1 MRPRS
6 CRHQPARQPHPVV
19 PLLLAAVLF
28 SASQIV
34 LADDEPPAWVVDAR
48 QRAQALGGQLK
59 QALTGAIEQDG
70 LVAAVEVCQIQAPT
84 IADGVSTESMR
95 VGRTALRVRNPAN
108 AADAWERRILEDFEH
123 QMASGKD
130 PAGLEV
136 IAIRHVDGQRQ
147 GHWMSAIPTGGM
159 CLSCHGSS
167 LDPELQQTIDE
178 RYPQDRATG
187 FEPGSLRGAFR
198 VRFDLP
204 DSD

>member
-6 CRHQPARQPHPVV
+6 RRPQSTRKPHPVM
-19 PLLLAAVLF
+19 PLLLAAGLF
-28 SASQIV
+28 SATQIV
-34 LADDEPPAWVVDAR
+34 LADDEPPGWVVDAR
-48 QRAQALGGQLK
+48 QGAQALGGRLK

-84 IADGVSTESMR
+84 IADGVSTESMH

-108 AADAWERRILEDFEH
+108 AADAWERRVLEDFER

-130 PAGLEV
+130 PAGIEAF
-136 IAIRHVDGQRQ
+136 AIRQVDGQRQ
-147 GHWMSAIPTGGM
+147 GHWMGAIPTGGL

-167 LDPELQQTIDE
+167 LDPELQQTIDQ

-187 FEPGSLRGAFR
+187 FEPGSLRGAFS
-198 VRFDLP
+198 VRIDLP
-204 DSD
+204 DPD